1 MLDNHQIELVHAD
14 VDGELPA
21 GQRGELSRLLLANP
35 EARALHD
42 ELRRLSR
49 LLDGLPK
56 LDPPAGLASAV
67 LDGIPWP
74 QAARSAAPAV
84 SWWHTAPR
92 IAAAMAAGAL
102 LTATVYQLARPF
114 GDDVDG
120 SEVSGT
126 MASPA
131 SAPKAVAR
139 ALELNL
145 EQVKGTVAVSGS
157 IPARTID
164 FDVAIAVPVEVVA
177 IAGGVENLYQ
187 LEPSAG
193 RVRRSF
199 RLEGKPDHAVD
210 LEFYAAGTSL
220 GRARV
225 ELGP

>member
-67 LDGIPWP
+67 LDGIPWQ

-102 LTATVYQLARPF
+102 LTATVYHLARPF

-126 MASPA
+126 MASHCGPVSPRRRNWSTRSA
-131 SAPKAVAR
+131 SRLGSRVTTARAAPSPISVAR
-139 ALELNL
+139 PPS
-145 EQVKGTVAVSGS
+145 GTAKT
-157 IPARTID
+157 ARD
-164 FDVAIAVPVEVVA
+164 SWM
-177 IAGGVENLYQ
+177 N
-187 LEPSAG
+187 
-193 RVRRSF
+193 
-199 RLEGKPDHAVD
+199 
-210 LEFYAAGTSL
+210 
-220 GRARV
+220 
-225 ELGP
+225 